1 MKKFKTLNDLNS
13 HFMKEI
19 FYRFPNLIHRKSS
32 LYVHTPITITF
43 GNEGLIDLGHTCG
56 THCLKTLSKNQFY
69 KITMQIQRCFVK
81 VFLFSI

>member
-19 FYRFPNLIHRKSS
+19 FYRFPNLIHRKGN

-43 GNEGLIDLGHTCG
+43 GNEGLIDLGHTRG
-56 THCLKTLSKNQFY
+56 THCLKTLSKN
-69 KITMQIQRCFVK
+69 
-81 VFLFSI
+81 